1 MELDHFHF
9 ILVSVA
15 IVAFGIM
22 AVFLVHSTLG
32 LHSKLAIENSERQ
45 SHGQK
50 TEGEEN
56 QEAENETKKAK
67 AYIGC
72 SNSPA

>member
-22 AVFLVHSTLG
+22 AVFLVHSTLR

-45 SHGQK
+45 SHGQ
-50 TEGEEN
+50 EEAQSQTQAN
-56 QEAENETKKAK
+56 KEEKQA
-67 AYIGC
+67 
-72 SNSPA
+72 